1 MLSYFDHRIGL
12 SKGDWL
18 PTVFQSPLGKQS
30 IALSF
35 DDGPSPHT
43 TERIV
48 ELLQFFDAQATFFL
62 CGKRVEQYPHLVK
75 KIVEFGFGVYAHG
88 YSHTRLDL
96 LAPEEAIAELAATE
110 ALLAQFRPTP
120 SPYLVRL
127 PYGSGHRSTQMHR
140 LLKRWR
146 PDCQIAHW
154 GYNPEDFALANNC
167 KTFDDLSRNCDKA
180 VTTAFSRSSFY
191 GSVVLLH
198 EDPFEI
204 DDPLSPHIAPILL
217 ERILQA
223 ARSRAINVTQVNPK
237 PHSFISQYVRL
248 GFME

>member
-30 IALSF
+30 IAISF

-43 TERIV
+43 TEAILK
-48 ELLQFFDAQATFFL
+48 LLQSFGAEATFFL
-62 CGKRVEQYPHLVK
+62 CGKRIEQHPDLVR
-75 KIVEFGFGVYAHG
+75 KIVDCGFGVYAHG
-88 YSHTRLDL
+88 YSHTRLDAL
-96 LAPEEAIAELAATE
+96 SPEAAIAELAATE
-110 ALLAQFRPTP
+110 ALLSQFRPTP

-127 PYGSGHRSTQMHR
+127 PFGSGHRSTEMHR
-140 LLKRWR
+140 LLKSWR

-154 GYNPEDFALANNC
+154 RYNPEDFALANNC
-167 KTFDDLSRNCDKA
+167 RTVADLKRNCDKA
-180 VTTAFSRSSFY
+180 VSKAFSRSSFY
-191 GSVVLLH
+191 GSIVLLH

-223 ARSRAINVTQVNPK
+223 AQSRAISVTQINPK
-237 PHSFISQYVRL
+237 QQSFISQYVRL